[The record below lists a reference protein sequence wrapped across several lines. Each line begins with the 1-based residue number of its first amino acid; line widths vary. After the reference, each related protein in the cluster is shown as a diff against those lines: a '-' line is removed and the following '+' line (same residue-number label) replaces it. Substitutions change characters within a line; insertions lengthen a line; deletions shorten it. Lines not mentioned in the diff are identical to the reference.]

1 LVCVLLVLP
10 AAGSALSPA
19 VFFLGDAPTYEG
31 LGHILVHQLSVR
43 ASLRPSSAAGSAVLS
58 VVFFISEYPPA
69 GEAPDHNFSNQLS
82 LRASLV
88 L

>member
-1 LVCVLLVLP
+1 
-10 AAGSALSPA
+10 
-19 VFFLGDAPTYEG
+19 
-31 LGHILVHQLSVR
+31 
-43 ASLRPSSAAGSAVLS
+43 VLS

-88 L
+88 LCAAAGSVIVAAITRLAPAISAAEAVVLPARRRKLPIQVI